1 MIGSKLS
8 LICRVLIAIAVMS
21 TVMLIT
27 FVGLAAWGWL
37 HYRIPGV
44 VAAALACSACW
55 VSGLIAQS
63 LPLLFRGPHQAS
75 HGVML
80 GMLFRMGLPLL
91 IAVVLFQSRSA
102 LLQADC
108 MGMLVT
114 AYLTGL
120 CVETLLSWWIAETSM
135 GDCTSGM
142 AKAS

>member
-1 MIGSKLS
+1 MIGSKIS
-8 LICRVLIAIAVMS
+8 LLCRVLIAIAVMS
-21 TVMLIT
+21 SVMLVA
-27 FVGLAAWGWL
+27 FVGMAVWGWL
-37 HYRIPGV
+37 HYRVLG
-44 VAAALACSACW
+44 VAAAIVACSACW
-55 VSGLIAQS
+55 ISGLIAQS
-63 LPLLFRGPHQAS
+63 LPMLFRDPQQAS

-91 IAVVLFQSRSA
+91 IAVALMQSQSV

-135 GDCTSGM
+135 SDSTSGM

>member
-21 TVMLIT
+21 CVMLVV

-37 HYRIPGV
+37 HYGALG
-44 VAAALACSACW
+44 VAAAVIACLASW
-55 VSGLIAQS
+55 ISGLIAQS
-63 LPLLFRGPHQAS
+63 LPMFFRDPQQAI

-80 GMLFRMGLPLL
+80 GMLFRMGIPLL
-91 IAVVLFQSRSA
+91 IAVTLMQSRSV
-102 LLQADC
+102 LLEADC

-135 GDCTSGM
+135 SSSTSGM